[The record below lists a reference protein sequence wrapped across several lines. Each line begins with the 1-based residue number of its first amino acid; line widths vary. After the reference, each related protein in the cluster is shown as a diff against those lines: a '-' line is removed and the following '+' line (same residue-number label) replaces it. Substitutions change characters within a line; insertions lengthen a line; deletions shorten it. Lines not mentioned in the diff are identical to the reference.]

1 MEWIRKLYNTWL
13 HNYDWSRANEEIAS
27 LNHYSTTLEGL
38 RIHFVHQRAKP
49 SSPSSSKPI
58 PLLLIH
64 GWPGTFYEFHRLIE
78 PLTSPSSP
86 DAPVFDLVIP
96 SLPGFCWS
104 SGPPRGWTLQDTARV
119 FDQLMK
125 RLGYDTYAA
134 HGGMSPTPPSPISR
148 LLSPSVTKRKNQE
161 NKTS

>member
-13 HNYDWSRANEEIAS
+13 HDYDWPRANSEIAS
-27 LNHYSTTLEGL
+27 WNHYLTTLEGL
-38 RIHFVHQRAKP
+38 QIHFLHQRAKP
-49 SSPSSSKPI
+49 SSSSSKPPI
-58 PLLLIH
+58 PLLLVH
-64 GWPGTFYEFHRLIE
+64 GWPGSFYEFHRLIE

-119 FDQLMK
+119 FDALMK
-125 RLGYDTYAA
+125 RLGYSSYAA
-134 HGGMSPTPPSPISR
+134 HGGMRSSSPCPIPSP
-148 LLSPSVTKRKNQE
+148 LSAPRKETN
-161 NKTS
+161 TRTHD